1 MTKKHVGMNET
12 DYSLVNLSESEPITK
27 LHTSA
32 LAGCLAVA
40 AVFELDDKVALFLS
54 HHPPS
59 GNQIQAA
66 KKLEPKIRELL
77 ELGYKPSVAAV
88 IRPGEH
94 HNNGTGWEVKA
105 IDTTQ
110 ADVDGYIEALGI
122 VPSEVV
128 YIPDHLSAGYNRDK
142 EWGPGT
148 AAIQV
153 ANEGEDATSVTR
165 AYSEGAPIQLG
176 PAK

>member
-1 MTKKHVGMNET
+1 M
-12 DYSLVNLSESEPITK
+12 
-27 LHTSA
+27 
-32 LAGCLAVA
+32 
-40 AVFELDDKVALFLS
+40 
-54 HHPPS
+54 
-59 GNQIQAA
+59 
-66 KKLEPKIRELL
+66 
-77 ELGYKPSVAAV
+77 LGYKPSSAAV
-88 IRPGEH
+88 IRPGKH

-110 ADVDGYIEALGI
+110 ADLDGYKEALGI

-128 YIPDHLSAGYNRDK
+128 YIPDYLSARFNRDK

-153 ANEGEDATSVTR
+153 AYEGKDATSVTR